1 MKKEICPW
9 ATRTGNPLYLSYH
22 NSEWG
27 VPVTDDKKLFEFL
40 LLEGAQAGLSW
51 ETILNRRENYKI
63 AFSGFD
69 FNKVAGFGKGDVER
83 LMKNPGIIRN
93 RLKINSAVS
102 NAKVFLKIR
111 EEFGTFSKYFW
122 GFSGGKR
129 IVNRFRSLKEIP
141 AKTPLSEKLSKDL
154 KKRGMNF
161 VGQTIMY
168 AYVQAVGMANDHL
181 VSCPKW
187 KEIEREFAGRNF
199 FDK

>member
-1 MKKEICPW
+1 MKRKICPW

-27 VPVTDDKKLFEFL
+27 IPLVDDKKLFEFL

-51 ETILNRRENYKI
+51 ETILNRRKNYKT

-69 FNKVAGFGKGDVER
+69 FNKVAGFGKWEVEK
-83 LMKNPGIIRN
+83 LMRNPGIIRN
-93 RLKINSAVS
+93 RLKISSAVS
-102 NAKVFLKIR
+102 NAKAFIRIR
-111 EEFGTFSKYFW
+111 EEFGSFSKYFW

-141 AKTPLSEKLSKDL
+141 AKTSISEKISKDL

-161 VGQTIMY
+161 VGPTIVY
-168 AYVQAVGMANDHL
+168 AYMQAVGIVNDHL
-181 VSCPKW
+181 VSCPRW
-187 KEIEREFAGRNF
+187 KEIEREFRGRNF
-199 FDK
+199 LGK

>member
-1 MKKEICPW
+1 MRREICPW

-27 VPVTDDKKLFEFL
+27 VPLVDDKALFEFL

-51 ETILNRRENYKI
+51 ETILNRRENYKK

-69 FNKVAGFGKGDVER
+69 FEKVAEFGKGDVER

-93 RLKINSAVS
+93 RLKIGSAVS
-102 NAKVFLKIR
+102 NAKIFLGIR
-111 EEFGTFSKYFW
+111 KEFGSFSDYFW

-129 IVNRFRSLKEIP
+129 IVNRFSSLKEIP
-141 AKTPLSEKLSKDL
+141 AKTPLSEKISKDL

-161 VGQTIMY
+161 VGPTIMY
-168 AYVQAVGMANDHL
+168 AYMQAVGMVNDHL
-181 VSCPKW
+181 ASCPRW
-187 KEIEREFAGRNF
+187 GEIEKEFRKRNF
-199 FDK
+199 LDE